1 MTYFYCS
8 GSNTV
13 SGDIA
18 NLPSV
23 MTVFNCY
30 GFNTVS
36 GDIANL
42 PSVMSGFLCSGFNT
56 ISGDIAN
63 LPSVMTNFLCYG
75 SNTISDYTAGRTWAN
90 NQQRVYLAPTAGYGL
105 SSTEVDNLL
114 IDLANVAAWTGDKVV
129 WLAGNNAAR
138 TAASDAAVATLQG
151 LGVTVTTN

>member
-1 MTYFYCS
+1 
-8 GSNTV
+8 
-13 SGDIA
+13 
-18 NLPSV
+18 

-56 ISGDIAN
+56 VSGDIAN